1 MSLGG
6 IQGHALN
13 VLQPRSWA
21 ALPRRSQ
28 TLHHVDQGTDPPGFP
43 RVGPSGEKLHSIP
56 GRLAPPQTLLSELG
70 PTGPVDE

>member
-1 MSLGG
+1 MSLGS
-6 IQGHALN
+6 IQGRALN
-13 VLQPRSWA
+13 VLQPRNRA

-56 GRLAPPQTLLSELG
+56 GRMAPPQTRQSEPG
-70 PTGPVDE
+70 PTRPMDE